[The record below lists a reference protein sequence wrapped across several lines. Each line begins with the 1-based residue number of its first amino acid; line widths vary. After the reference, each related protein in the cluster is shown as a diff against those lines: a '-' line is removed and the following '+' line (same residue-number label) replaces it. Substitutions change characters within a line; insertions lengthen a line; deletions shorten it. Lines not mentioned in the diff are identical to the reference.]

1 MDSCWSLLCLGFI
14 LPAATGARRLID
26 RKALNKYLRYGFIE
40 NLDTVRHIRVGT
52 FWKIELSVTPITWL
66 SPIVFFILGMALNI
80 DRLVKSPLETLY
92 HVWVFVIGVEIST
105 LIHALG
111 HILGGK
117 LVRSPMN
124 ELLLTA
130 TRGVNIYHGDQAAIS
145 RFVHIRRAMGG
156 PTLNLV
162 VYGLITQLLL
172 YRGVGFSSDLLAA
185 IASTSLF
192 MGAAGFLPLPSV
204 DGQVIWRE
212 VLHWV
217 YAATGSMRKKTA
229 K

>member
-1 MDSCWSLLCLGFI
+1 M
-14 LPAATGARRLID
+14 ATGAGLSSD
-26 RKALNKYLRYGFIE
+26 RKDLNKYLRYGFIE
-40 NLDTVRHIRVGT
+40 NLDTVRHIAVGK
-52 FWKIELSVTPITWL
+52 FWGIELAITPITWL
-66 SPIVFFILGMALNI
+66 SPIVFFAFGAILATFGPRMTLTQ
-80 DRLVKSPLETLY
+80 TLY
-92 HVWVFVIGVEIST
+92 HTGVFVIGVEIST

-130 TRGVNIYHGDQAAIS
+130 TRGVNIYHGDQAAI
-145 RFVHIRRAMGG
+145 RGFVHLGRAMGG
-156 PTLNLV
+156 PTLNLL
-162 VYGLITQLLL
+162 VYGVMTQLLL

-185 IASTSLF
+185 IASTSCF

-212 VLHWV
+212 VFHWLV
-217 YAATGSMRKKTA
+217 SRWSGNIQRE
-229 K
+229 